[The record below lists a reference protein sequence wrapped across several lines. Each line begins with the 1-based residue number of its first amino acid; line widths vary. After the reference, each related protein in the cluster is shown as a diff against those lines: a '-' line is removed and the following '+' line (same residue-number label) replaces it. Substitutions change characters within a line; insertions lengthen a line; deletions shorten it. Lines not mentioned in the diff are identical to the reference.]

1 MDEENNFIDE
11 VYQPTSYRSCSGC
24 NKLVNESSIAKMLEE
39 GQNCFKVGCPYKVLT
54 QELREVPWD

>member
-11 VYQPTSYRSCSGC
+11 VYQPTSYHSCSRC
-24 NKLVNESSIAKMLEE
+24 KKMINESSIAKMLEE
-39 GQNCFKVGCPYKVLT
+39 GQKCLKVGCPYKVRT